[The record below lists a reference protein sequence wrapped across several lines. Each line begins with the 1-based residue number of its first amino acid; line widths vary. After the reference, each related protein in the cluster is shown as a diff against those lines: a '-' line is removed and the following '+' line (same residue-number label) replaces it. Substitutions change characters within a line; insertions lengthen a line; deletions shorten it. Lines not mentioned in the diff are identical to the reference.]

1 MAKKG
6 VSKMTKLEELDE
18 LRSKYYGKFGTIFTI
33 WNMSPDEAI
42 DIIRKCLEEGKRFE
56 DDTPDDV
63 ET

>member
-6 VSKMTKLEELDE
+6 VKMTKLEELDE
-18 LRSKYYGKFGTIFTI
+18 LRSEYFNKFGTILTV

-42 DIIRKCLEEGKRFE
+42 SAIKKCLEEGKQFKYNVQ
-56 DDTPDDV
+56 DGV